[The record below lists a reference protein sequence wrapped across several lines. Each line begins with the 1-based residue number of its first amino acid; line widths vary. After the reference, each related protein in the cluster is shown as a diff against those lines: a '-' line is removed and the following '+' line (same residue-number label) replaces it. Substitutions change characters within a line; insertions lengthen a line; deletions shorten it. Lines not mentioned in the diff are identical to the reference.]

1 MLKLRSCHNKNQ
13 SAWLVEPGIRVGR
26 KAANDF
32 ILDSPSAADLQFTIA
47 ARGDQLLLKNRVE
60 GTTIEVNGK
69 PVASRCPLR
78 EGDRIRVADLELEVI
93 DPKKQPPSEREVKTD
108 WSLKANNT
116 ALNNRVFPLSKVT
129 SIGRANECDISMAVA
144 HLSRRHA
151 ELRVIDGLLYVKDL
165 GSANGTYINGKRVT
179 EARVRRGDE
188 LRFDTLSF
196 GVVGPSDELDKTSV
210 RQVSPEWV
218 KKVRAEPLVKA
229 NARPSA
235 RSISKASP
243 ESHGQPKTLVDQS
256 PEPRTQK
263 PDSLWHWWLL
273 LGLAIVVALIWWLRR

>member
-1 MLKLRSCHNKNQ
+1 MLKLRSRHNKHQ

-26 KAANDF
+26 KAVNDF

-93 DPKKQPPSEREVKTD
+93 DPKKESAKGQEAKTD

-116 ALNNRVFPLSKVT
+116 ALNNRVFPLTQVT
-129 SIGRANECDISMAVA
+129 LIGRASECDISMAVA

-151 ELRVIDGLLYVKDL
+151 ELRVDNGLLYVKDL
-165 GSANGTYINGKRVT
+165 GSANGTYLNGKKVT

-196 GVVGPSDELDKTSV
+196 GVIGPSDELDKTSV
-210 RQVSPEWV
+210 RQVSPQWV
-218 KKVRAEPLVKA
+218 KKVRAEPAVKTGV
-229 NARPSA
+229 RPA
-235 RSISKASP
+235 TKAPPKPSP
-243 ESHGQPKTLVDQS
+243 GLHNQPKTSMDQS
-256 PEPRTQK
+256 LQRQAQK
-263 PDSLWHWWLL
+263 PSSHWPWWLL
-273 LGLAIVVALIWWLRR
+273 VGLALVVALLWWLRR

>member
-47 ARGDQLLLKNRVE
+47 AQGDQLLLKNRVE
-60 GTTIEVNGK
+60 GTRIEVNGK
-69 PVASRCPLR
+69 PIASRCPLR

-93 DPKKQPPSEREVKTD
+93 DPKKQSPSEREVKTD

-116 ALNNRVFPLSKVT
+116 ALNNRVFPLSEVT
-129 SIGRANECDISMAVA
+129 LVGRANECDISMAVA

-151 ELRVIDGLLYVKDL
+151 ELRVIDGLLYVNDL
-165 GSANGTYINGKRVT
+165 GSANGTYINSKKVT

-196 GVVGPSDELDKTSV
+196 GVIGPSDELDKTSV

-218 KKVRAEPLVKA
+218 KKVRAQPSVKA
-229 NARPSA
+229 SARPSPK
-235 RSISKASP
+235 SMSKASP
-243 ESHGQPKTLVDQS
+243 ESPKQPKTRLEQS
-256 PEPRTQK
+256 PELQTQK
-263 PDSLWHWWLL
+263 SASHWHWWLL
-273 LGLAIVVALIWWLRR
+273 VGLALVVALLWWLRR

>member
-1 MLKLRSCHNKNQ
+1 MLKLRSSHNKNQ

-26 KAANDF
+26 KAVNDF

-78 EGDRIRVADLELEVI
+78 EGDRIRVADLELEII
-93 DPKKQPPSEREVKTD
+93 DPKKESAKGREAKTG

-116 ALNNRVFPLSKVT
+116 ALNNRVFSLAQVT
-129 SIGRANECDISMAVA
+129 LIGRANECDISMAVA

-151 ELRVIDGLLYVKDL
+151 ELRVEDGLLYVKDL
-165 GSANGTYINGKRVT
+165 GSANGTYLNGKKIT

-196 GVVGPSDELDKTSV
+196 GVIGPSDELDKTSV
-210 RQVSPEWV
+210 RQVAPQWV
-218 KKVRAEPLVKA
+218 KKAREEPVVKT
-229 NARPSA
+229 SA
-235 RSISKASP
+235 RSATKTMSKP
-243 ESHGQPKTLVDQS
+243 TTELPNQPNTLLEQS
-256 PEPRTQK
+256 GERQTQK
-263 PDSLWHWWLL
+263 SSSHWHWWLL
-273 LGLAIVVALIWWLRR
+273 VGFASVVALLWWLRR

>member
-26 KAANDF
+26 KAASDF
-32 ILDSPSAADLQFTIA
+32 ILNSPSAADLQFTIA

-69 PVASRCPLR
+69 SVASRCPLR
-78 EGDRIRVADLELEVI
+78 EGDRIRVAGIELEII
-93 DPKKQPPSEREVKTD
+93 DPKKESPSERQTKTD

-116 ALNNRVFPLSKVT
+116 ALNNRVFALSEVT
-129 SIGRANECDISMAVA
+129 LIGRANECDISMAVA

-151 ELRVIDGLLYVKDL
+151 ELRVMEDLLYVKDL
-165 GSANGTYINGKRVT
+165 GSANGTYLNGKRVT

-196 GVVGPSDELDKTSV
+196 GVIGPSDELDKTSV
-210 RQVSPEWV
+210 RQVSPEWA
-218 KKVRAEPLVKA
+218 KKVRAEPAAKA

-235 RSISKASP
+235 RPIAKAST
-243 ESHGQPKTLVDQS
+243 ELHKQPKARLEQS
-256 PEPRTQK
+256 PERQVQEST
-263 PDSLWHWWLL
+263 SHWHWWLL
-273 LGLAIVVALIWWLRR
+273 VGLALVVALLWWLRR

>member
-1 MLKLRSCHNKNQ
+1 MLKLRSRHNKNQ

-26 KAANDF
+26 KATSDF

-60 GTTIEVNGK
+60 DTTIEVNGK

-78 EGDRIRVADLELEVI
+78 EGDRIRVADLELEIV
-93 DPKKQPPSEREVKTD
+93 DPKKESPGERPIKTD

-116 ALNNRVFPLSKVT
+116 ALNNRVFALSEVT
-129 SIGRANECDISMAVA
+129 LIGRANECDISMAVA

-151 ELRVIDGLLYVKDL
+151 ELRVMDGLLYVKDL
-165 GSANGTYINGKRVT
+165 GSANGTYLNGKRVT

-196 GVVGPSDELDKTSV
+196 GVIGPSDELDKTSV

-218 KKVRAEPLVKA
+218 KRVRAEPAAKA
-229 NARPSA
+229 NTRASA
-235 RSISKASP
+235 KPVSKAST
-243 ESHGQPKTLVDQS
+243 ETHKEPKTLLQRS
-256 PEPRTQK
+256 PELKVQK
-263 PDSLWHWWLL
+263 STSHWHWWLL
-273 LGLAIVVALIWWLRR
+273 VGLALVVASLWWLRR